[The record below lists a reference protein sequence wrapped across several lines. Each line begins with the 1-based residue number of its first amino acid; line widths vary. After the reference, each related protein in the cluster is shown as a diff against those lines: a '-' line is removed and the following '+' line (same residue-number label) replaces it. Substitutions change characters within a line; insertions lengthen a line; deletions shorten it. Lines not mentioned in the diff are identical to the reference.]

1 MSNNQNIKDS
11 QKKTNKLFTKDATLK
26 SIGTATPYHVS
37 KIRLNREYLLSKHTA
52 EELNTYISFDPFP
65 VFNDGYTTDEKDENG
80 NIIKGSGPGTP
91 GVRSIFNKAGAVV
104 IGTDNG
110 KVSTQQILNSTASEW
125 RVSNNVPLMDNIATR
140 QAIREHSGCS
150 VKELVIASSKGDL
163 GRETY
168 DFSDFMYCKYLG
180 KIPNNYLITL
190 RRFPLP
196 VDDYI
201 STMGTTIEVRRNK
214 EIQSQNSQSIGCL
227 VTWMGTPGNE
237 MSNILKYSY
246 SMPYKEQQ
254 AQWEQDSSNAD
265 AGSHGILNGIAATF
279 DSQYQKQY
287 AAGQASS
294 AANAFIGKFFKPGTA
309 PYNIADINN
318 WQDRNKVY
326 GPVDAI
332 KSVYMRGDDGIKFNQ
347 DITLTFEYELRSYNG
362 INGRQAMLD
371 LLSNILNVTYT
382 TGTFWGGGY
391 RGTGAHQNN
400 IFTNLQVFKT
410 AGGATDFYDAF
421 TKDISTIGGAV
432 KSNIKSNGGLW
443 NTVKNFMNNLGGM
456 FLGGFL
462 NALGRPQK
470 AMVNSLLSPAPVG
483 FWHLTIGNPHHPI
496 MSMGNMILK
505 ETTIEHYGPLGLDDF
520 PTGLK
525 VTCTLT
531 RGKPR
536 DLRDIEKIYM
546 HGNDRI
552 YTSMGPKVFEMYKR
566 SKEYKNK
573 ESVNNK
579 FKAQIEGADAQN
591 IGPGLEGHLTVS
603 DIKEMSGVLQ
613 KYFGQTD
620 TYSIYVAACEQE
632 NGAHKKKK
640 TGSAGGDSR
649 AKGTGKTI
657 KPA

>member
-26 SIGTATPYHVS
+26 STGTATPYHVS

-52 EELNTYISFDPFP
+52 EELNTYFSFEPFP
-65 VFNDGYTTDEKDENG
+65 VFNDGYTADEKDENG

-110 KVSTQQILNSTASEW
+110 KASTEQILNSTASEW

-294 AANAFIGKFFKPGTA
+294 AANAFIRKFFKPGTS

-318 WQDRNKVY
+318 WQDNRNKIY

-470 AMVNSLLSPAPVG
+470 AMINSLLSPAPVG

-525 VTCTLT
+525 VVVELD
-531 RGKPR
+531 RGKSR
-536 DLRDIEKIYM
+536 DIRDIEKLYM

-552 YTSMGPKVFEMYKR
+552 YTSMGPKVIKMYEKA
-566 SKEYKNK
+566 KTYKNQK
-573 ESVNNK
+573 VSGDNINLNSIDNPELISHMESMDVGKDLKVKADTIKK
-579 FKAQIEGADAQN
+579 F
-591 IGPGLEGHLTVS
+591 
-603 DIKEMSGVLQ
+603 
-613 KYFGQTD
+613 FGEND
-620 TYSIYVAACEQE
+620 VYSIFIASAEQE
-632 NGAHKKKK
+632 CGAFKK
-640 TGSAGGDSR
+640 TVTAPESTGGETQPTEVS
-649 AKGTGKTI
+649 
-657 KPA
+657 